1 MKQAKKHIG
10 IFVSNPPGYSET
22 FLRSKIQILQ
32 ERGFR
37 ITVFSLK
44 RTDEN
49 LPYTHVQPWPMG
61 VKAIYFLLPL
71 IYTIITSLKAITRFW
86 NLQKK
91 EGYSAKDIIKSIYI
105 NLHVLSNPVDHL
117 HYEFGTLA
125 ISREVL
131 AKAIKAKMTCSF
143 RGFDIAIYPIK
154 HPNCYSKLWKHVD
167 AVHSISDDLI
177 QLVKNQHL
185 PPSIPLIKIEP
196 WIDIEAFPLK
206 SNLGYIDNIPQ
217 LLTIGRLHW
226 KKGYTLLLD
235 ALYIL
240 KQRAQPFHLTII
252 GGGDEYESLVFQ
264 AHQLGLTTDIKF
276 TGRVAH
282 AEVKKYIHANDI
294 YIQPS
299 IQEGFCNAVLEA
311 QASGMLVAV
320 STAEGLP
327 ENLGNGETGWIFEK
341 GNKQQLA
348 DTLIEI
354 IKKPKETRME
364 YAMKAHERAKNN
376 YSIEHQIP
384 NLIAFF
390 S

>member
-1 MKQAKKHIG
+1 
-10 IFVSNPPGYSET
+10 
-22 FLRSKIQILQ
+22 
-32 ERGFR
+32 
-37 ITVFSLK
+37 
-44 RTDEN
+44 
-49 LPYTHVQPWPMG
+49 
-61 VKAIYFLLPL
+61 
-71 IYTIITSLKAITRFW
+71 
-86 NLQKK
+86 
-91 EGYSAKDIIKSIYI
+91 
-105 NLHVLSNPVDHL
+105 
-117 HYEFGTLA
+117 
-125 ISREVL
+125 
-131 AKAIKAKMTCSF
+131 
-143 RGFDIAIYPIK
+143 
-154 HPNCYSKLWKHVD
+154 
-167 AVHSISDDLI
+167 
-177 QLVKNQHL
+177 
-185 PPSIPLIKIEP
+185 LIKIEP